1 MNNLRRWLEFSNHV
15 KQCVS
20 AGYVVMLVSVLF
32 TVANIFLV
40 ANKLRILLCSSIFA
54 FLFQRIS
61 VVVQRFNS
69 VLLHD
74 GFVDDDQPE

>member
-1 MNNLRRWLEFSNHV
+1 VETTGDVR
-15 KQCVS
+15 
-20 AGYVVMLVSVLF
+20 A
-32 TVANIFLV
+32 
-40 ANKLRILLCSSIFA
+40 SS

-74 GFVDDDQPE
+74 GFVDDDRPEYRVHFQTNVVIFFCNFLATRGFPLV